1 VGCLPGCVLALIQDL
16 EFLIVPNAADRWKK
30 IQSGECHVMAFPNTN
45 NLKAMEAHPEVSV
58 LQMPGVNVSY
68 WTFNLRKPPFNDVR
82 VRKALS
88 MAINRAALLKQ
99 VYQAPLSK
107 P

>member
-1 VGCLPGCVLALIQDL
+1 MP
-16 EFLIVPNAADRWKK
+16 LIVEKFKVVTAMSRLL
-30 IQSGECHVMAFPNTN
+30 NTN
-45 NLKAMEAHPEVSV
+45 DLKAMKAHPEVSV

>member
-1 VGCLPGCVLALIQDL
+1 MP
-16 EFLIVPNAADRWKK
+16 LIVGKKFKAATAMSRLL
-30 IQSGECHVMAFPNTN
+30 NTN
-45 NLKAMEAHPEVSV
+45 DLKAMKAHTEVSV
-58 LQMPGVNVSY
+58 LQMPGVNVTY
-68 WTFNLRKPPFNDVR
+68 WTFNLRKPPLNDVR

-88 MAINRAALLKQ
+88 MAINRAALLEQ